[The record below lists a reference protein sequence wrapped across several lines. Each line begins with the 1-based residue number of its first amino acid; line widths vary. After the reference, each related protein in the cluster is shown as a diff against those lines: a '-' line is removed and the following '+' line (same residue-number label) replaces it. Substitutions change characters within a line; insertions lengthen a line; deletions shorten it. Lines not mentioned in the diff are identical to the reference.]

1 MQNKISFRG
10 LTLESRKP
18 VFFDVLN
25 NLWDP
30 ESNPDGI
37 VNIGLAENGLMQAEM
52 RSFINAQPGADNHA
66 LTYGDGFTGSK
77 KLKAA
82 MCHFLNRHFQPY
94 VPLNPSHMCITSGAS
109 NALENCAWAL
119 CDPGDYVLVGRPYWT
134 TFQSIFGNRAGVNI
148 LEVAMGA
155 VDPMSVDAVARFEE
169 AAEQARREDKRV
181 KAILLCSPNNPL
193 GRCYPEDAL
202 KGYMRLCQKLGIHLI
217 SDELYGLS
225 VWENPDSNDPT
236 QFRSVLSIDSQKLV
250 DPQLVHAVWGMSK
263 DFGATGLRI
272 GVLISQSN
280 PQFLGACESTSL
292 FSFPSSLADKA
303 VASLLAD
310 DAFTD
315 SFISTNRARL
325 SESYQFVTEFCK
337 ANGIPYTHS
346 NAALFVWIHLG
357 AIVKDPNLTDEI
369 LLSRLRLEGVYMTS
383 GATYASEEPGW
394 FRVVIAHPRH
404 VLEEGLNRMMRALG

>member
-1 MQNKISFRG
+1 MENSISSRG
-10 LTLESRKP
+10 LTLEARKP

-37 VNIGLAENGLMQAEM
+37 VNIGLAENADQALMQAEM
-52 RSFINAQPGADNHA
+52 KSFINAQPGAESHA

-82 MCHFLNRHFQPY
+82 MCHFLNRHFQPHT
-94 VPLNPSHMCITSGAS
+94 PLHP
-109 NALENCAWAL
+109 NAIENCAWVL

-134 TFQSIFGNRAGVNI
+134 TFRSILGNRAGVNI
-148 LEVAMGA
+148 LEVTMGP
-155 VDPMSVDAVARFEE
+155 VDPMGLDAVARFEE
-169 AAEQARREDKRV
+169 VAEQARREGKRV
-181 KAILLCSPNNPL
+181 KGILLCSPNNPL
-193 GRCYPEDAL
+193 GRCFPEDVL
-202 KGYMRLCQKLGIHLI
+202 KGYMQLCQKLGMHLI

-225 VWENPDSNDPT
+225 VWNNPESTDPT
-236 QFRSVLSIDSQKLV
+236 PFTSVLSINTDGLV
-250 DPQLVHAVWGMSK
+250 DPQLVHAVWGLSK

-280 PQFLGACESTSL
+280 PVFLGACESISL

-303 VASLLAD
+303 VASLLSN
-310 DAFTD
+310 DAITD
-315 SFISTNRARL
+315 SFIATNRTRL
-325 SESYQFVTEFCK
+325 AESYQFVTKFCQ

-346 NAALFVWIHLG
+346 NAALFVWINLG
-357 AIVKDPNLTDEI
+357 AIVKDPEMTDDV

-383 GATYASEEPGW
+383 GATYACEEPGW
-394 FRVVIAHPRH
+394 FRVVMAHPRR
-404 VLEEGLNRMMRALG
+404 VLEEGLKRMMRALR